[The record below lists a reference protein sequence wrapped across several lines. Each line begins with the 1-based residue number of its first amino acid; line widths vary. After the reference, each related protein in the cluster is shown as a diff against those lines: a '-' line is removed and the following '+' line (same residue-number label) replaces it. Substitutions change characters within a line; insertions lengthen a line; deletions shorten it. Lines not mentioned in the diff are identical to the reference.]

1 MGSPTILRGAVA
13 LTIALAFGPQPVAA
27 REDAPSG
34 RPEGPPKGVS
44 LTGYWTLDRDRS
56 DDPRQKVREA
66 MEGMRPGD
74 SIPGGEMPA
83 GPGVD
88 VMTPGDPRVHDPF
101 GAPRGRRPGTI
112 GPDPRSAVFAEIEQP
127 KELTIA
133 QRSALVLIQEGDDED
148 DVRGIHTD
156 GQPRPIPGGGGTMSG
171 AWEDGHLVVETR
183 RDDGLR
189 RTETFELSA
198 DGRELTVTVHLAA
211 PHMRS
216 LTVTS
221 VYERAEVPDRRSP

>member
-1 MGSPTILRGAVA
+1 MGSRAILVVAVV
-13 LTIALAFGPQPVAA
+13 LSVGLAFGPRSAGA
-27 REDAPSG
+27 SDDAPSG
-34 RPEGPPKGVS
+34 RTEAPPEGVS
-44 LTGYWTLDRDRS
+44 LTGYWKLDRDRS
-56 DDPRQKVREA
+56 DDPGQKAREA
-66 MEGMRPGD
+66 IEGMRTGEPI
-74 SIPGGEMPA
+74 SGGETPA

-88 VMTPGDPRVHDPF
+88 VMTPGDPRVHDPS

-112 GPDPRSAVFAEIEQP
+112 GPDPRSAVFAEIDQP

-133 QRSALVLIQEGDDED
+133 QRSTLVLIQEGDDAD

-156 GQPRPIPGGGGTMSG
+156 GQPRPIPGGGGVMSG

-211 PHMRS
+211 PRMPS

-221 VYERAEVPDRRSP
+221 LYERAEVQDR